1 MVHFSIGFQR
11 DVQGFRYPEAVS
23 EHVTCCKIG
32 DDFNGRSSKNLAPSL
47 AEPTRLTRDHW
58 LDEAFQAVVLG
69 GFEQVK
75 VLSIAEKLKVTR
87 GSFYWHF
94 VDHADLIGSL
104 LMRWKLQ
111 QLELDA
117 FLQAKQSGDPI
128 KDLDFVVDAA
138 FSQAGAALE
147 NLRFEQAMRA
157 LSHQNAEAAQMLV
170 EVDAARMA
178 LFQSKFFRVVKD
190 QKKARDLAAL
200 LYLAIVGSYEA
211 LSRPVNPP
219 NIREYL
225 QGLISHYLV
234 EKQVG

>member
-1 MVHFSIGFQR
+1 MTHANY
-11 DVQGFRYPEAVS
+11 DAPKCS
-23 EHVTCCKIG
+23 ETFMKIQ
-32 DDFNGRSSKNLAPSL
+32 NLEQAKRAGL
-47 AEPTRLTRDHW
+47 TEVNRLTRDDW
-58 LDEAFQAVVLG
+58 LDEAFGAVVAG
-69 GFEQVK
+69 GFENVK
-75 VLSIAEKLKVTR
+75 VLSIAQRLQVTR

-117 FLQAKQSGDPI
+117 HLQASQSGDAI

-178 LFQSKFFRVVKD
+178 LFQAKFFSIVND

>member
-1 MVHFSIGFQR
+1 M
-11 DVQGFRYPEAVS
+11 
-23 EHVTCCKIG
+23 KIQ
-32 DDFNGRSSKNLAPSL
+32 NLEQAKKSRL
-47 AEPTRLTRDHW
+47 TEVNRLTRDDW
-58 LDEAFQAVVLG
+58 LDDAFGAVVAG
-69 GFEQVK
+69 GFENVK
-75 VLSIAEKLKVTR
+75 VLSIAQRLQVTR

-117 FLQAKQSGDPI
+117 FLQANQSGDPI

-178 LFQSKFFRVVKD
+178 LFQSKFFMVVKD